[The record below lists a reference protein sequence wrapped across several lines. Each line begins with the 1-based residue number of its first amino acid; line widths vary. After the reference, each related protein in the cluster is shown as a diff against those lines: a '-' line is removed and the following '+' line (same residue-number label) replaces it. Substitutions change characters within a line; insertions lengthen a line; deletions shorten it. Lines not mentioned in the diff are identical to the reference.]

1 MKREANIPYWKLA
14 YQRATESLAGKLAT
28 WFLLFVLTVGVLAPI
43 LATGQPWFIAYKGE
57 WWMPA
62 FTSLWNAERSETVV
76 DPQTGI
82 KETIQFDIQNWREL
96 DAEFVWWAPVP
107 WSPNQPDPYNRDF
120 ISPGAQQVGKLPDG
134 RIVPLN
140 GFHRHHLGTDQLGH
154 DVLSRILNGASTS
167 MQIGLIST
175 LIAVVLG
182 LFFGALSG
190 YFGNNR
196 LKLSRAAVW
205 LGVPGLF
212 TGYFWAFHVRGFV
225 LTDALKEGF
234 LSTTFQ
240 VIWSLILMFSV
251 LGIFLFLGQWIGRK
265 GWIKGSMAV
274 PLDSLV
280 QRFSEVF
287 MSMPRLMIILTLA
300 AVFREKSVAM
310 VITIIGLT
318 HWTSVSRFARA
329 EMLKVR
335 DLDYVVAARTL
346 GFPWYRVLLK
356 HALPGVMQPVL
367 IETSFL
373 IAGSIL
379 VESSLS
385 FLGIGVPENIVSWG
399 ALLKTG
405 RLQLDAWWLV
415 VYPGLMIFL
424 TLVSLN
430 TLGEVLQKSGKRL

>member
-1 MKREANIPYWKLA
+1 MKATGNTSIWRKA
-14 YQRATESLAGKLAT
+14 YRNATATLAGKLAT
-28 WFLLFVLTVGVLAPI
+28 WFLLFVLFIGFFAPI
-43 LATGQPWFIAYKGE
+43 LATGQPWFISYKGE

-62 FTSLWNAERSETVV
+62 FTTLWNPERSENVV
-76 DPQTGI
+76 DKETGI
-82 KETIQFDIQNWREL
+82 KEHIQFDIQNWREL
-96 DAEFVWWAPVP
+96 DADFVLWAPIP
-107 WSPNQPDPYNRDF
+107 WSPNQADPYNRDF
-120 ISPGAQQVGKLPDG
+120 VSPGAPQVGKQPNG
-134 RIVPLN
+134 SIVPLST
-140 GFHRHHLGTDQLGH
+140 FHRHHLGTDQLGH
-154 DVLSRILNGASTS
+154 DVLSGIINGASTS
-167 MQIGLIST
+167 MQIGVIST
-175 LIAVVLG
+175 LIAVCLG

-196 LKLSRAAVW
+196 LKLSKAAVW
-205 LGVPGLF
+205 LSLPGLF

-225 LTDALKEGF
+225 LTDALKAGF
-234 LSTTFQ
+234 LSTTFH
-240 VIWSLILMFSV
+240 VIWSLMLMFSV
-251 LGIFLFLGQWIGRK
+251 FGIFLFLGQWIGRR
-265 GWIKGSMAV
+265 GWIKGTMAV
-274 PLDSLV
+274 PLDSMV

-318 HWTSVSRFARA
+318 HWTSISRFARA
-329 EMLKVR
+329 EMLRVR

-346 GFPWYRVLLK
+346 GLPWYRVLVR

-367 IETSFL
+367 IETAFL
-373 IAGSIL
+373 VAGSIL

-424 TLVSLN
+424 TLISLN
-430 TLGEVLQKSGKRL
+430 TLGELLQKPAKS